1 MLSWIVGSS
10 LKFRILVIALAA
22 VLLGFGA
29 VRLRTMPVDVF
40 PEFAPPMIEVQAEA
54 LGLSPWEV
62 EHLVTTNLEELLAGV
77 AWLRSIRSESVTG
90 LSMVRMIFE
99 PGTDLIKARQMVQER
114 LTLAYTLP
122 NVSRAPVMLQ
132 PLSATSRVMMIGLTS
147 KEFTPVQLS
156 VLAEWTIK
164 QKLLGVAGV
173 ANVAI
178 WGDRP
183 RQLQVQIDPER
194 LRAHGL
200 KQDQIVTSAGDAVWV
215 SHLSF
220 LKASAPGT
228 GGWIDTPKQ
237 RLEIEHALPISSAQ
251 DLARVPVDGAAG
263 LRLGDVAKVVE
274 GHPNLIGDA
283 IINDRTGL
291 LLVIEKFPE
300 ANTLEVTRGVEAAL
314 EAMKPGLRG
323 IDIDPTLFRPASF
336 IESAVNNHATALLL
350 GALLVALAFGALL
363 FDWRTAVVGLVA
375 IPSSALAAAVV
386 LSLTGATL
394 NTMIVAGLV
403 LALAAI
409 VDDAVVFTDNIAQ
422 RLRQRRSQG
431 STDSTASLIYEAA
444 LEVRRPI
451 IFATVIALLA
461 VTPLFAMGGVTGAF
475 LKPLALSYALALTV
489 SLAVALTVTPALA
502 YFLLDK
508 AAKEPGEPPLVR
520 RLRPRFDALLERIV
534 AAPRPVLVT
543 AAVLAVAGL
552 SIWPWLG
559 QSLLPVFKERDVL
572 ISWDAAPGTSQ
583 PEMHRIVTRA
593 VQELRTIPG
602 VRNVSAH
609 IGRAVTGDQVVG
621 INSSRLWA
629 SLDPKADYDATVA
642 AIRETVNGYPGID
655 RNVRTYLQETISKVL
670 TGSIKPVVV
679 RVFGKGQNQ
688 EALDRLAEEV
698 RQALSRIDGLV
709 DLQLQRQVDEPIVKV
724 KVNLEA
730 AARVGLKP
738 GDVRRQA
745 STIFSGLEV
754 GKIFEHQ
761 KMFEVVV
768 WSPSEAR
775 SSVSSIRD
783 LLLETPD
790 GGHVRLG
797 DLAEVTVTPSPAAI
811 PHEAISPY
819 VDVGANVAG
828 RDVASVVRDVERQL
842 QHIKVPLEF
851 RTALLGEYA
860 EQQESRNRILAL
872 AAGAAIAIFLLLQ
885 ATFGSWRLATVTF
898 LALSATLVG
907 GVLAAFASGGVL
919 SLGSLV
925 GFLAIL
931 GIAARQGILLILH
944 YQNLEQH
951 EGETFGPGLVL
962 RGTRERLRPIL
973 TTAAATAVALLPLV
987 YFGGIPG
994 LEIEHPMAVVMLG
1007 GLVTATLVNL
1017 FVVPALYLVFGSS
1030 PELETEKVV
1039 S

>member
-10 LKFRILVIALAA
+10 LKFRILVVAIAAA
-22 VLLGFGA
+22 LLVFGA

-40 PEFAPPMIEVQAEA
+40 PEFAPPVVEIQTEA

-62 EHLVTTNLEELLAGV
+62 EHLVTTNLEELLSGV
-77 AWLRSIRSESVTG
+77 AWLRTIRSESVTG
-90 LSMVRMIFE
+90 LSMVRLIFE
-99 PGTDLIKARQMVQER
+99 PGTDVIRARQLVQER

-122 NVSRAPVMLQ
+122 NVSKAPQILPPV
-132 PLSATSRVMMIGLTS
+132 SATNRVMMIGLSS
-147 KEFTPVQLS
+147 KELTPIQMS
-156 VLAEWTIK
+156 VIAQWTIK
-164 QKLLGVAGV
+164 PKLQGLAGV

-178 WGDRP
+178 WGERQ
-183 RQLQVQIDPER
+183 RQLQVQIDPDR

-200 KQDQIVTSAGDAVWV
+200 KQDQIVTSAGDAVAV

-220 LKASAPGT
+220 LKASVPGT

-251 DLARVPVDGAAG
+251 DLSRVTVDGAPG
-263 LRLGDVAKVVE
+263 LRLGDIAKVVE
-274 GHPNLIGDA
+274 DHPKLIGDA
-283 IINDRTGL
+283 LINDRTGL
-291 LLVIEKFPE
+291 LLVIEKFPG

-336 IESAVNNHATALLL
+336 VEMAMDNHATALLA
-350 GALLVALAFGALL
+350 GALLVALVFGAMF

-375 IPSSALAAAVV
+375 LPSSLLAAVV
-386 LSLTGATL
+386 VVSLTGATL
-394 NTMIVAGLV
+394 NTMVVAGLV

-409 VDDAVVFTDNIAQ
+409 VDDAVVFTENIAR
-422 RLRQRRSQG
+422 RLRQRRREG
-431 STDSTASLIYEAA
+431 SSASTASIIYDAA
-444 LEVRRPI
+444 LEPRRAVV
-451 IFATVIALLA
+451 FATLIALLA
-461 VTPLFAMGGVTGAF
+461 LTPILAMGGVTGAF
-475 LKPLALSYALALTV
+475 LKPLALSYALALTA
-489 SLAVALTVTPALA
+489 SLAVAFTVTPALA
-502 YFLLDK
+502 LVFF
-508 AAKEPGEPPLVR
+508 ATGATEPGEAPLVR
-520 RLRPRFDALLERIV
+520 WLRPRFDALLTGIV
-534 AAPRPVLVT
+534 GAPRPALIT

-552 SIWPWLG
+552 SVWPWLG

-572 ISWDAAPGTSQ
+572 ISWEAVPGTSQ
-583 PEMHRIVTRA
+583 PEMHRILTRA

-609 IGRAVTGDQVVG
+609 VGRAITGDQIVDV
-621 INSSRLWA
+621 NSSRLWA
-629 SLDPKADYDATVA
+629 NLDPKADYDATVA
-642 AIRETVNGYPGID
+642 AIRETVSGYPGID

-670 TGSIKPVVV
+670 TGSVKPVVV
-679 RVFGKGQNQ
+679 RVFGKGQDK
-688 EALDRLAEEV
+688 EFLERVAEDV

-709 DLQLQRQVDEPIVKV
+709 DLQVQKHVEEPLIKV

-730 AARVGLKP
+730 AARAGLKP

-761 KMFEVVV
+761 KVFEVVV
-768 WSPSEAR
+768 WSAPEAR
-775 SSVSSIRD
+775 SSPSSIRE

-797 DLAEVTVTPSPAAI
+797 ELAEVTVTPSPAVIA
-811 PHEAISPY
+811 HEAISPY
-819 VDVGANVAG
+819 LDVGANVAG
-828 RDVASVVRDVERQL
+828 RDVASVLRDVERQL
-842 QHIKVPLEF
+842 LQVKVPLEF
-851 RTALLGEYA
+851 RAVVLGEHS
-860 EQQESRNRILAL
+860 EQQAARNRVLTL
-872 AAGAAIAIFLLLQ
+872 AAAAAIGIFLLLQ
-885 ATFGSWRLATVTF
+885 AAFGSWRLATVSF

-907 GVLAAFASGGVL
+907 GMLAAFAGGGVL

-925 GFLAIL
+925 GFLAVL
-931 GIAARQGILLILH
+931 AIAARQGILLILH
-944 YQNLEQH
+944 YQHLEQH
-951 EGETFGPGLVL
+951 EGEAFGPGLVL

-973 TTAAATAVALLPLV
+973 TTAAAAALALLPLV

-994 LEIEHPMAVVMLG
+994 LEVEHPMAVVILG

>member
-1 MLSWIVGSS
+1 R
-10 LKFRILVIALAA
+10 FLVVAMAA
-22 VLLGFGA
+22 VLLVFGA

-40 PEFAPPMIEVQAEA
+40 PEFAPPMIEVQTEA

-62 EHLVTTNLEELLAGV
+62 EHMITMNLEELLSGV
-77 AWLRSIRSESVTG
+77 AWVRTIRSESVTG
-90 LSMVRMIFE
+90 LSTVRLILE
-99 PGTDLIKARQMVQER
+99 PGTDLIRARQMVQER

-122 NVSRAPVMLQ
+122 NVSKAPVVL
-132 PLSATSRVMMIGLTS
+132 PPVSTTGRVMMVGLTS

-156 VLAEWTIK
+156 VIAQWTIK
-164 QKLLGVAGV
+164 PKLLGVAGV

-178 WGDRP
+178 WGDRR

-200 KQDQIVTSAGDAVWV
+200 KQDQIVTTAGDAVWV

-220 LKASAPGT
+220 LKASVPGS

-237 RLEIEHALPISSAQ
+237 RFEIEHALPISSAQ

-283 IINDRTGL
+283 IINDSKGL

-300 ANTLEVTRGVEAAL
+300 ANTLEVTRRVEAAL

-323 IDIDPTLFRPASF
+323 IDVDPTLFRAASF
-336 IESAVNNHATALLL
+336 VEAALNNHTTVLLV

-363 FDWRTAVVGLVA
+363 VDWRTAVVGLVA
-375 IPSSALAAAVV
+375 IPSSVLAAGVV

-394 NTMIVAGLV
+394 NSMIAAGLV

-409 VDDAVVFTDNIAQ
+409 IDDAVVFTDNIAQ
-422 RLRQRRSQG
+422 RLRQRRRQG
-431 STDSTASLIYEAA
+431 STDSAASIIYDAA

-451 IFATVIALLA
+451 IFATLIALLA
-461 VTPLFAMGGVTGAF
+461 VTPLFAMGGVIGAF
-475 LKPLALSYALALTV
+475 LKPLALSYALALAA

-502 YFLLDK
+502 LFLLDK
-508 AAKEPGEPPLVR
+508 AANEPGEAPLFR
-520 RLRPRFDALLERIV
+520 TLRPRYDALLARV
-534 AAPRPVLVT
+534 VGAPRPVLVT

-552 SIWPWLG
+552 SVWPWLG
-559 QSLLPVFKERDVL
+559 QSLIPVFKERDVL
-572 ISWDAAPGTSQ
+572 ISWDAVSGTSQ
-583 PEMHRIVTRA
+583 LEMQRIVTHA
-593 VQELRTIPG
+593 AQELRTIPG
-602 VRNVSAH
+602 VRNISAH
-609 IGRAVTGDQVVG
+609 VGRAITGDQVVG

-642 AIRETVNGYPGID
+642 AIRETVNGYAGID
-655 RNVRTYLQETISKVL
+655 RNVRSYLQETISKVL

-679 RVFGKGQNQ
+679 RVYGKGQAQ
-688 EALDRLAEEV
+688 EALDGLAEEV

-709 DLQLQRQVDEPIVKV
+709 DLQVQRHVEEPIVKV
-724 KVNLEA
+724 EVNLEA
-730 AARVGLKP
+730 AARAGLKP

-775 SSVSSIRD
+775 SSLSSIRD

-811 PHEAISPY
+811 PHEALSPY

-842 QHIKVPLEF
+842 QHIKVPLEL
-851 RTALLGEYA
+851 RTKLLGEYA
-860 EQQESRNRILAL
+860 EQQTARDRILVL
-872 AAGAAIAIFLLLQ
+872 AAAAAIAIFLLLQ
-885 ATFGSWRLATVTF
+885 AAFGSWRLATVSF
-898 LALSATLVG
+898 LALSATLGG
-907 GVLAAFASGGVL
+907 GVLAAVAGGGVL

-925 GFLAIL
+925 GFLAVL
-931 GIAARQGILLILH
+931 GIAARQAIVLILH
-944 YQNLEQH
+944 YQHLEQH
-951 EGETFGPGLVL
+951 EGESFGPGLVL

-973 TTAAATAVALLPLV
+973 TSAAATALALLPLV

-994 LEIEHPMAVVMLG
+994 LEIEHPTAVVMLG
-1007 GLVTATLVNL
+1007 GLVAATLVNL

-1030 PELETEKVV
+1030 PELETERVV